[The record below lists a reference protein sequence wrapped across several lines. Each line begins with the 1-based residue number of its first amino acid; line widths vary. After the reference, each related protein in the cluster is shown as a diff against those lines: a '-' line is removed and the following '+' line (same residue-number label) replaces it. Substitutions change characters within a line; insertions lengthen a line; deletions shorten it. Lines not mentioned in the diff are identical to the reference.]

1 LLCPFE
7 TRDTVWDDTP
17 ASFATSDMDG
27 PRRLAARGSA
37 GAESRR
43 RNSVNVDP
51 VREVELV
58 YVNMVRSG
66 KRMFTQT
73 FFVSSQEKSTTMSVS
88 VPAPPALTKRPQ
100 RAKRDW
106 KGWAFV
112 GPFMGVFVIVF
123 LAPVAYSIYLSLFR
137 DQLVGG
143 NSFVGIDNYVRAL
156 GDEKFWEAVWRVALF
171 FVVQV
176 PVMLGLALV
185 AALALDSAMLRASS
199 FFRIALFLPYAVPG
213 VVAALMWGFMYGQRF
228 GLAGNINDLLGADV
242 ITPLVPQWMLVAI
255 GNINTWEFMGYNML
269 IFYAALRAISLDL
282 YEAAELDGAG
292 HWRIIRSIK
301 LPALRPAIVVA
312 VIFSIIGSFQL
323 FNEPN
328 ILRTIVP
335 NAIST
340 TFTPNMYAYSL
351 SFAGQQL
358 NYAAAIAIIMGV
370 ITAIIAYVVQLR
382 GSRKED

>member
-1 LLCPFE
+1 
-7 TRDTVWDDTP
+7 
-17 ASFATSDMDG
+17 
-27 PRRLAARGSA
+27 
-37 GAESRR
+37 
-43 RNSVNVDP
+43 
-51 VREVELV
+51 
-58 YVNMVRSG
+58 
-66 KRMFTQT
+66 
-73 FFVSSQEKSTTMSVS
+73 MSVS

-269 IFYAALRAISLDL
+269 IFYAALRSISLDL

-292 HWRIIRSIK
+292 HWRVIRSIK
-301 LPALRPAIVVA
+301 LPALRPAIVIA

-340 TFTPNMYAYSL
+340 SFTPNMYAYSL

-370 ITAIIAYVVQLR
+370 LTAVIAYVVQLR